1 MLQFLLYHCTSTAL
15 RVVVVAISKR
25 LLARS
30 SLIAGIT
37 GVAIVIA
44 LRNIDGTAIRRGT
57 SFLVRNQAGPQG

>member
-1 MLQFLLYHCTSTAL
+1 MLQFLYHCTSTAL

-25 LLARS
+25 LLARC

-37 GVAIVIA
+37 GVVIVIA
-44 LRNIDGTAIRRGT
+44 LRNIDGTAIRHGT